1 MLVSNNVFKN
11 RYVWDGSQT
20 NFPISFPFL
29 DNNHIQVWYAEPG
42 KPDTDAVILGKE
54 NYTITGAGNPAGGVL
69 TRTTAW
75 AVGATIAIVRNV
87 PITQLHQYTQYDNFP
102 AESHEDA
109 LAKLT
114 MIDQQQQEIL
124 NRSVKL
130 PATDP
135 RSPEEYAQDLFGARD
150 EAEYWAKYAEK
161 QADRTVQVP
170 SETKV
175 LASDSVTPRTLAD
188 RFADVVNVKDFGAK
202 GDGTTDDTEAIQKAL
217 NTGKTVYIPSGIYA
231 CYGELAMTIAGTRIV
246 GAGMGGGYRGS
257 LATPI
262 TNWTHNTTL
271 LFKDNTRPNRKRVRT
286 RYLAR
291 PNAEYANDPAMSVGI
306 DVQAEHCNISDIC
319 LYLDIT
325 LPDDINT
332 KSYRGN
338 VEESTNFGTDLD
350 IGVFVG
356 TRTHFT
362 MKSAAVLGYWRKAG
376 IWVDSTNGSG
386 MQRFPDIHGNTY
398 PESNVWHGSDGFELY
413 DVMVFGARWGIRC
426 QGPMPVDDNTLEYPS
441 TYYDELTA
449 STVTDNRGGFGMSD
463 ILLIGCSIYGYCHH
477 TGILFD
483 NFSKEDPKLFSTA
496 DKYGGA
502 LFVSGMAGNNNIRIQ
517 GHRYIATRFT
527 HGGGYDVYLGITN
540 VDSFISCTTD
550 QEEIYGKDGAKLVAG
565 VENNYG
571 GFIVSKWARGWSWL
585 YSSMGMYTTYV
596 PYELRFANTQ
606 TMIGN
611 KNTAWVNYT
620 HIGSRLVIGN
630 RNPAEY
636 ESSENA
642 QISMGVKA
650 NGSSGIDFEKLTA
663 NELLGVVARIR
674 FYDATNPFFTF
685 QRFVDNTL
693 INVFTVTG
701 AASSTKLEVATGSW
715 INQLEDKQ
723 YYRIAAYNHDTLLG
737 INSFGGDTYKTF
749 VGTVFYP
756 SKDAEFSIGQPSNRW
771 TQVYAA
777 SGSIATSDE
786 NEKQNIEA
794 YPDIVLDAW
803 GEVEFRQFLFNDAV
817 KQKGESARIHAG
829 VIAQQVMEAFEKHGL
844 DATRYGLL
852 CYDKWEDEY
861 EDVEVEDGPPV
872 LNADGNEVTPAK
884 THTERRLVTAAGDRY
899 GIRYSEALCI
909 EAAYQRRCAYRLE
922 ARTEILEKRVEELRA
937 LIAECSGK

>member
-1 MLVSNNVFKN
+1 
-11 RYVWDGSQT
+11 
-20 NFPISFPFL
+20 
-29 DNNHIQVWYAEPG
+29 
-42 KPDTDAVILGKE
+42 
-54 NYTITGAGNPAGGVL
+54 
-69 TRTTAW
+69 
-75 AVGATIAIVRNV
+75 
-87 PITQLHQYTQYDNFP
+87 
-102 AESHEDA
+102 
-109 LAKLT
+109 
-114 MIDQQQQEIL
+114 
-124 NRSVKL
+124 
-130 PATDP
+130 
-135 RSPEEYAQDLFGARD
+135 
-150 EAEYWAKYAEK
+150 
-161 QADRTVQVP
+161 
-170 SETKV
+170 
-175 LASDSVTPRTLAD
+175 
-188 RFADVVNVKDFGAK
+188 
-202 GDGTTDDTEAIQKAL
+202 
-217 NTGKTVYIPSGIYA
+217 
-231 CYGELAMTIAGTRIV
+231 
-246 GAGMGGGYRGS
+246 
-257 LATPI
+257 
-262 TNWTHNTTL
+262 
-271 LFKDNTRPNRKRVRT
+271 
-286 RYLAR
+286 
-291 PNAEYANDPAMSVGI
+291 
-306 DVQAEHCNISDIC
+306 
-319 LYLDIT
+319 
-325 LPDDINT
+325 
-332 KSYRGN
+332 
-338 VEESTNFGTDLD
+338 
-350 IGVFVG
+350 
-356 TRTHFT
+356 
-362 MKSAAVLGYWRKAG
+362 
-376 IWVDSTNGSG
+376 
-386 MQRFPDIHGNTY
+386 
-398 PESNVWHGSDGFELY
+398 
-413 DVMVFGARWGIRC
+413 
-426 QGPMPVDDNTLEYPS
+426 
-441 TYYDELTA
+441 
-449 STVTDNRGGFGMSD
+449 
-463 ILLIGCSIYGYCHH
+463 
-477 TGILFD
+477 
-483 NFSKEDPKLFSTA
+483 
-496 DKYGGA
+496 
-502 LFVSGMAGNNNIRIQ
+502 MAGNNNIRIQ

-527 HGGGYDVYLGITN
+527 HGGGYDIYLGITN

-565 VENNYG
+565 AENNYG

-585 YSSMGMYTTYV
+585 YSSVSMYTTYV
-596 PYELRFANTQ
+596 PYELRFTNTQ

-611 KNTAWVNYT
+611 KSTAWIDYT

-650 NGSSGIDFEKLTA
+650 DGSSGIDFEKLTA

-701 AASSTKLEVATGSW
+701 AASSTQLEVATDSW
-715 INQLEDKQ
+715 INQLRDKQ

-756 SKDAEFSIGQPSNRW
+756 SKDAKFSIGQPSNRW

-872 LNADGNEVTPAK
+872 LDADGNEVTPAK

-922 ARTEILEKRVEELRA
+922 ARTEILEKEWRS
-937 LIAECSGK
+937 CGH